1 MDRKVVVIRYLH
13 VLMKMSGVVVDTN
26 ERASLVKIYLTYG
39 IKWDDACALVGE
51 TQLLFL

>member
-1 MDRKVVVIRYLH
+1 MKRDVIIGYLH

-51 TQLLFL
+51 PQSLFL